1 MFGIKD
7 DTVFEEFEEEELRN
21 PCPRKEVEGR
31 WIYTSRELRRPKR
44 YGPPVLCDFGS
55 TVSGEKERLGDV
67 QPDIYRS
74 PEVILQAP
82 WQYKIDI
89 WNAGCL
95 IWDIFEGGHLFYGTD
110 PEHKYRSR
118 AHLAEI
124 MALLG
129 PPPPKLL
136 AGGTITGKFF
146 AEDGTF
152 QVGIDPPPSVS
163 LEELETNLEG
173 AEKERFMMLMRKMLQ
188 WLPQNRSTAKELAD
202 DPWINGILGG

>member
-1 MFGIKD
+1 VRTLLARNPIGRLPVPVLGIVLKRLFLALDFLHSECQLIHTGIDHFGRGLYTLVLFQLTNPVLDIKADNIMFGIKD

-95 IWDIFEGGHLFYGTD
+95 VSVAWILQAM
-110 PEHKYRSR
+110 PEAKLSCNRS
-118 AHLAEI
+118 
-124 MALLG
+124 
-129 PPPPKLL
+129 
-136 AGGTITGKFF
+136 
-146 AEDGTF
+146 GTF
-152 QVGIDPPPSVS
+152 LKAGIYSTEGTPSISTGVGR
-163 LEELETNLEG
+163 T
-173 AEKERFMMLMRKMLQ
+173 
-188 WLPQNRSTAKELAD
+188 LPR
-202 DPWINGILGG
+202 